1 MVSPFRERAEQAHAF
16 PWKNDAL
23 SDPGASLAFANA
35 CEKERNPAVLRWNSC
50 RLSSDGRQKGGWPLL
65 FAPGFANEF
74 RKPCEVG
81 QSEVATL
88 AA

>member
-50 RLSSDGRQKGGWPLL
+50 RLSSGGRQKADA
-65 FAPGFANEF
+65 FAIRTWLRE
-74 RKPCEVG
+74 RV
-81 QSEVATL
+81 S
-88 AA
+88 